1 MQLRSKEFTLATL
14 ETLDYLVPMVAL
26 VALETLDYL
35 VPMVALVALVALVAV
50 VAFEFYSIG
59 LDMVFALGCTL
70 ILSVIKSKFL
80 SIRMLLL

>member
-1 MQLRSKEFTLATL
+1 MQLSSKEFTLATL
-14 ETLDYLVPMVAL
+14 ETLDYLVPM